1 MDLNTYQQAALRTAK
16 MFPTRFEN
24 MNHAALGMI
33 TEVGEFATEVKRM
46 TIYGKPLDGER
57 KAHMIEELGDFCWY
71 IVLGVHAIGMTLQG
85 AFDTDQTPLKAD
97 DESNETLSDITN
109 TLSMMVGAFSGVVM
123 AERANLPWSIVD
135 VAKMIS
141 ASVQIVGMLAVRLG
155 TTREFI
161 FEANIAKLRARFPD
175 AYSDAAAEARADK
188 GGADA
193 RTS

>member
-71 IVLGVHAIGMTLQG
+71 IALGAHAIGMTLQG
-85 AFDTDQTPLKAD
+85 AFDADKTPSLPPNGD
-97 DESNETLSDITN
+97 ETLSDITN
-109 TLSMMVGAFSGVVM
+109 TLSMMIGGFSTIVVC
-123 AERANLPWSIVD
+123 ERTNVPWPLTD
-135 VAKMIS
+135 TAKMFS
-141 ASVQIVGMLAVRLG
+141 ALVQVVGVLAERLG

-161 FEANIAKLRARFPD
+161 FEANIAKLRQRFPEK
-175 AYSDAAAEARADK
+175 YSDEAAEARADK

-193 RTS
+193 RSS